1 MNNINSSADA
11 TIATARAQLDQA
23 NAAAAQ
29 ARDWCL
35 RANTANWESPAA
47 SVFSRWLAELALTAH
62 RTVDQAADLRSR
74 STNV

>member
-1 MNNINSSADA
+1 MTDFDTSANADLA
-11 TIATARAQLDQA
+11 AARAHFDQA
-23 NAAAAQ
+23 NAAAEQ

-47 SVFSRWLAELALTAH
+47 SVFSRWLAELALNAH

-74 STNV
+74 SANV